1 MMIATQVTM
10 MLTVPIHVILCF
22 YCCLECAN
30 RNAGGASATF
40 AAASGPSY
48 TNGATT
54 SYSAP
59 ASSAPLSEKVLVTKP
74 LSQLRA
80 LAAQRGIRGNTRQEL
95 IRALTR

>member
-1 MMIATQVTM
+1 MHTRCISSCWTRHCG
-10 MLTVPIHVILCF
+10 LPC
-22 YCCLECAN
+22 

-48 TNGATT
+48 TNGATA